1 MSEEGSAVL
10 TQAPDDMKRD
20 YMARVYKMTHAE
32 LFSELMRVH
41 TASSQMM
48 AEMQKRIDELEAASP
63 NEQSDPAGVVGG

>member
-10 TQAPDDMKRD
+10 TQAPEDMKRD

-48 AEMQKRIDELEAASP
+48 ADMQKRIDELEAASP
-63 NEQSDPAGVVGG
+63 NEQSNPEDGGG

>member
-63 NEQSDPAGVVGG
+63 NEQSNPESGGG

>member
-63 NEQSDPAGVVGG
+63 NEQSNPEDGGG

>member
-63 NEQSDPAGVVGG
+63 NEQIDPESGGG